1 MNGKQLKN
9 SILQW
14 AIQGKLVPPVCRQ
27 AGKTLMTN
35 PVPREKGK
43 ECWFTYVI
51 ECEDGSFYKGFTD
64 NLLRR
69 YQQHCNGSG
78 ADYTKTHK
86 PKQLYYW
93 EMHYS
98 KEAALQR
105 EKYLKSGVGREW
117 FKKEVVDKPENFEPA
132 SVLLEKIR
140 QEKERLIKEKKIKR
154 DKNASII
161 YRGEDNSYYEKM
173 LATGEVKCIDEEVP
187 FEIPQGWE
195 WCRLGEISTYA
206 QTKRKINASN
216 ADSQLW
222 GLDLED
228 IEKGGRLLN
237 IKTVGERKAIGDKT
251 IFNRGDILYSK
262 LRPYLLK
269 ILVAPEG
276 GICTP
281 EIIPFTCYGN
291 ICKDYIVS
299 FLKSP
304 YVDDYINSVTFGVKM
319 PRVSTET
326 MTSLLVPLPPLAE
339 QFRIDTK
346 TKELMPYIDGYGK
359 AQNKLNKLNEELS
372 NTIRKSILQEAIQ
385 GKLVPQI
392 GEEGTAKELLE
403 QIKAEKRKLVKE
415 GKLKKSALSD
425 SVIFRGDD
433 NRYCEQIGKKCLDI
447 TEEIPFDIPSN
458 WSWVRFGSVMI
469 NRDRERIPL
478 SVAQRQNLSKEYDYY
493 GASGVIDKV
502 DRYLFDKELLLIGED
517 GANLLSRSTPIAFIA
532 KGKYWVNNHAHVLDV
547 YDGVML
553 KYIALY
559 INSISLAPYVTGTA
573 QPKMNQEKMNS
584 ILIALPPQKEQQR
597 IVAQIEKLFEQL
609 H

>member
-1 MNGKQLKN
+1 M
-9 SILQW
+9 S
-14 AIQGKLVPPVCRQ
+14 
-27 AGKTLMTN
+27 
-35 PVPREKGK
+35 
-43 ECWFTYVI
+43 
-51 ECEDGSFYKGFTD
+51 
-64 NLLRR
+64 
-69 YQQHCNGSG
+69 
-78 ADYTKTHK
+78 
-86 PKQLYYW
+86 
-93 EMHYS
+93 
-98 KEAALQR
+98 
-105 EKYLKSGVGREW
+105 
-117 FKKEVVDKPENFEPA
+117 
-132 SVLLEKIR
+132 
-140 QEKERLIKEKKIKR
+140 
-154 DKNASII
+154 
-161 YRGEDNSYYEKM
+161 SYYEKM

-187 FEIPQGWE
+187 FEIPKGWE

-326 MTSLLVPLPPLAE
+326 MTSLLVPLPPLSE

-392 GEEGTAKELLE
+392 AEEGTAQELLE
-403 QIKAEKRKLVKE
+403 QIKTEKQKLVKE
-415 GKLKKSALSD
+415 GKLKKSALAS

-433 NRYCEQIGKKCLDI
+433 NKYWEKKENNVVCIDD
-447 TEEIPFDIPSN
+447 EIPFVIPNSWNWCRLKDIGRTETGTTPSK
-458 WSWVRFGSVMI
+458 SHPEYFGNYIPFLSPANI
-469 NRDRERIPL
+469 LGSKIIRETQGL
-478 SVAQRQNLSKEYDYY
+478 SN
-493 GASGVIDKV
+493 
-502 DRYLFDKELLLIGED
+502 IGIEF
-517 GANLLSRSTPIAFIA
+517 GRVVPKNSILQVCIGGSI
-532 KGKYWVNNHAHVLDV
+532 GKCAIVNKPATFNQQ
-547 YDGVML
+547 
-553 KYIALY
+553 
-559 INSISLAPYVTGTA
+559 INSITPYLCNVEFVHIVLQSEYFRLAIMDKATGTA
-573 QPKMNQEKMNS
+573 TPIINRGNWET
-584 ILIALPPQKEQQR
+584 LLFPLPPLKEQLR
-597 IVAQIEKLFEQL
+597 IIEKYKGVTSIMS
-609 H
+609 